1 MCLGYWTLI
10 MEAQNSSKILSS
22 VYESARCN
30 VSEDVNR
37 RQHCNANFKSYV
49 IRLPV
54 ITKPV
59 VMNDSV

>member
-1 MCLGYWTLI
+1 